1 MKNLFNPKNLNSIIG
16 LLITILAIKILWFT
30 VEILWL
36 PTTDINQERVVNNK
50 ALYYHIKL
58 ISGKVVPKKSIHH
71 IAKRVSEN
79 IKDIKLLAIYSA
91 SDTTVVTVEY
101 RGKTKVLQRGDSIR
115 NFTLENAGLDFAIF
129 SRGSN
134 EYKLTLDKGKDTKD
148 SITLSSSS
156 TKNIENSRGDV
167 IDDGDHKVVNRNL
180 VNYYST
186 NIKEIDK
193 NIGLDDFRKN
203 GRLNGFRVSFVRSG
217 TPFAKLGL
225 KRGDIIKSINGVN
238 MNSYSSALNIYRHIK
253 NINNL
258 TLEIERD
265 NKEMELEYE
274 ID

>member
-16 LLITILAIKILWFT
+16 LLITTLAIKILWFT
-30 VEILWL
+30 VELLWL
-36 PTTDINQERVVNNK
+36 PTTDIDQERVVNNK

-58 ISGKVVPKKSIHH
+58 ISAKVAPKKSIHH

-134 EYKLTLDKGKDTKD
+134 EYKLTLDKGKDTKG
-148 SITLSSSS
+148 SITLSSHL
-156 TKNIENSRGDV
+156 TKTISRGDV
-167 IDDGDHKVVNRNL
+167 IDDGDHKVVNRSL

-186 NIKEIDK
+186 NMKEIDK
-193 NIGLDDFRKN
+193 NIGLDDFRED
-203 GRLNGFRVSFVRSG
+203 GRLSGFRVSFVRSG

-225 KRGDIIKSINGVN
+225 KRGDIIKSINGEK
-238 MNSYSSALNIYRHIK
+238 MDSYSAALNIYNHIK
-253 NINNL
+253 SIDNL
-258 TLEIERD
+258 TLVIERR

>member
-16 LLITILAIKILWFT
+16 LLITTLAIKILWFT

-58 ISGKVVPKKSIHH
+58 ISGKVAPKKSIHH

-225 KRGDIIKSINGVN
+225 KRGDIIKSINGEK
-238 MNSYSSALNIYRHIK
+238 MNSYSAALNIYNHIK
-253 NINNL
+253 SIDNL
-258 TLEIERD
+258 TLVIERR